1 MVMLRIANCRT
12 EKARP
17 APPQSH
23 AGPIHRTPQ
32 SIAHEPLNVSRGT
45 TACGCGTVGIESWG
59 GARGDCVTLLATARN
74 FLFLGRSR
82 CGSGGA
88 QNNDS
93 GHRKYRP
100 DRHFRLL
107 VRSGLIAGLPSQTPA
122 ASDHSINH
130 EPPGTDQGRRS
141 CKDFK
146 GRSGRASQQ
155 KRLSPVSYGSS
166 ASDRHARDAR
176 GMSASPRKR
185 TNSRRF
191 GKSAL
196 CHKRTHAPQQTDV
209 SVWSRHAMAPS

>member
-17 APPQSH
+17 APPLSH
-23 AGPIHRTPQ
+23 AGPTHRTPQ
-32 SIAHEPLNVSRGT
+32 SIALEHLIVARGT

-155 KRLSPVSYGSS
+155 KRLSPVSYGSF
-166 ASDRHARDAR
+166 ASKMVRIA
-176 GMSASPRKR
+176 G
-185 TNSRRF
+185 
-191 GKSAL
+191 
-196 CHKRTHAPQQTDV
+196 
-209 SVWSRHAMAPS
+209 